1 VSIKVKIC
9 GITSAQDANAAIE
22 AGADALG
29 FMFYEP
35 SPRNLTI
42 KAAREIIRSLPP
54 FITKVGVFVDAA
66 ESTIREAI
74 SECALDAV
82 QFHGNEA
89 PDVCRR
95 FPIKVIKAF
104 RILDTG
110 SLAGLSLYQTNAW
123 LLDSF
128 VSGKHGGTGAVFNWD
143 IALQAKRLG
152 TPIILAG
159 GLTPENVVDAVRKV
173 QPYAVDV
180 SSGVESA
187 PGRKDRD
194 KMKSFITAAKSTG

>member
-1 VSIKVKIC
+1 MSIKVKIC

-42 KAAREIIRSLPP
+42 KAAREITRSLPP

-110 SLAGLSLYQTNAW
+110 SLAGLSLYQTSAW

-159 GLTPENVVDAVRKV
+159 GLTPENVADALRKV

>member
-1 VSIKVKIC
+1 MSIKVKIC